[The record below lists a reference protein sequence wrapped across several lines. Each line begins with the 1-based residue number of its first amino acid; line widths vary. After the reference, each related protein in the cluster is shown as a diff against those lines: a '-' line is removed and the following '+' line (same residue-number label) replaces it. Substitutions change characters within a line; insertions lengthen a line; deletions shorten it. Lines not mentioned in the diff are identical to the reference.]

1 MDISN
6 VLNVKNIKL
15 NMMAKSKEEAIE
27 ELTDLLVQDG
37 AVINKEDFLKD
48 VWLREEQGS
57 TGFENHIA
65 IPHGKSSGVARTAL
79 AMGRTQ
85 YEIPWETMD
94 GSDVRCIILFA
105 VCLVDQ
111 NATHIRLLSQVS
123 GSLAD
128 EEIIEKLLQEN
139 DPQKIIDLLNAENE
153 SANAYRHYH
162 LCHSMAIKS
171 LLENRYEYCRN
182 YSLYCWHCPYL
193 YRAKEN

>member
-6 VLNVKNIKL
+6 VLNVKSIKL
-15 NMMAKSKEEAIE
+15 NMMAKSKKEAIE

-153 SANAYRHYH
+153 SANA
-162 LCHSMAIKS
+162 
-171 LLENRYEYCRN
+171 
-182 YSLYCWHCPYL
+182 
-193 YRAKEN
+193 

>member
-1 MDISN
+1 MDISS

-27 ELTDLLVQDG
+27 ELADLLVRDG
-37 AVINKEDFLKD
+37 AVINKDIFLKD

-79 AMGRTQ
+79 AIGRTQ
-85 YEIPWETMD
+85 HQITWETMD

-128 EEIIEKLLQEN
+128 EEIVEKLLKE
-139 DPQKIIDLLNAENE
+139 DSPQKIIDLLNAEGV
-153 SANAYRHYH
+153 SA
-162 LCHSMAIKS
+162 
-171 LLENRYEYCRN
+171 
-182 YSLYCWHCPYL
+182 
-193 YRAKEN
+193 

>member
-1 MDISN
+1 MDISS

-27 ELTDLLVQDG
+27 ELADLLVRDG
-37 AVINKEDFLKD
+37 AVINKDVFLKD

-79 AMGRTQ
+79 AIGRTQ
-85 YEIPWETMD
+85 HQIPWETMD

-128 EEIIEKLLQEN
+128 EEIVEKLLKE
-139 DPQKIIDLLNAENE
+139 DSPQSIIDLLNAEGA
-153 SANAYRHYH
+153 SA
-162 LCHSMAIKS
+162 
-171 LLENRYEYCRN
+171 
-182 YSLYCWHCPYL
+182 
-193 YRAKEN
+193 

>member
-1 MDISN
+1 MDIAT

-15 NMMAKSKEEAIE
+15 KMTARTKEEVIE
-27 ELTDLLVQDG
+27 ELTELLVQDG
-37 AVINKEDFLKD
+37 AVTNKEDFIRD

-79 AMGRTQ
+79 VIGRTQ
-85 YEIPWETMD
+85 HEIPWETMD

-111 NATHIRLLSQVS
+111 NATHIRLLAQVS

-128 EEIIEKLLQEN
+128 EDIIAKLLVES
-139 DPQKIIDLLNAENE
+139 DPHKIIALFNSETE
-153 SANAYRHYH
+153 SADA
-162 LCHSMAIKS
+162 
-171 LLENRYEYCRN
+171 
-182 YSLYCWHCPYL
+182 
-193 YRAKEN
+193 

>member
-15 NMMAKSKEEAIE
+15 NLMAKSKEEAVE
-27 ELTDLLVQDG
+27 ELTDLLVRDG
-37 AVINKEDFLKD
+37 AITNKAQFLKD

-79 AMGRTQ
+79 AIGRTQ

-128 EEIIEKLLQEN
+128 EEIIEELLKEN
-139 DPQKIIDLLNAENE
+139 DPQKIIELLSSEDEGINA
-153 SANAYRHYH
+153 
-162 LCHSMAIKS
+162 
-171 LLENRYEYCRN
+171 
-182 YSLYCWHCPYL
+182 
-193 YRAKEN
+193 

>member
-6 VLNVKNIKL
+6 VLNVKSIKF

-153 SANAYRHYH
+153 SANA
-162 LCHSMAIKS
+162 
-171 LLENRYEYCRN
+171 
-182 YSLYCWHCPYL
+182 
-193 YRAKEN
+193 

>member
-1 MDISN
+1 MDISS

-27 ELTDLLVQDG
+27 ELAELLVLDG
-37 AVINKEDFLKD
+37 AIINKDIFLKD

-79 AMGRTQ
+79 AIGRTQ
-85 YEIPWETMD
+85 HQIPWETMD

-128 EEIIEKLLQEN
+128 EEIVEKLLKE
-139 DPQKIIDLLNAENE
+139 DSPQSIIDLLNAEGA
-153 SANAYRHYH
+153 SA
-162 LCHSMAIKS
+162 
-171 LLENRYEYCRN
+171 
-182 YSLYCWHCPYL
+182 
-193 YRAKEN
+193 